1 MGKSIYEEMF
11 GLKPVINACGTQT
24 TYGGSLLPRVAVE
37 AMNEAARHF
46 VDVRKLIA
54 RVGEEIAELCGVEA
68 AYVTS
73 GAGAGLVLAAAA
85 CMTGT
90 DREKMGRLPDT
101 EGMRN
106 EIIVQKGNV
115 NSFTRLFRNAGAK
128 LVEVGGSKILLRG
141 HGPRLRALGVLP
153 EDIEDAI
160 NEKTC
165 AVGHFISF
173 HSMQFGTVPLEQV
186 IDIAHG
192 HSLPVIVDAAAQ
204 NPPFERLHL
213 YTDMGADLV
222 SFSGGKDLRGPND
235 TGILVGRKELIE
247 ACAMQANPSMGIGRP
262 FKVSKEDLVG
272 LLVALRWYKDW
283 RDESVVKQKMAQAEY
298 VMEAFEGFAHVKAY
312 LMFPDET
319 EKPDPMVQLVL
330 DEAALGITAREL
342 ANILRE
348 GDPPIALRPHYAEVG
363 IAMVNPQ
370 YLEDGEEGI
379 VCDAIKRV
387 LRGSRG

>member
-1 MGKSIYEEMF
+1 MGRSIYEEMF

-24 TYGGSLLPRVAVE
+24 TYGGSLLPKVAVA
-37 AMNEAARHF
+37 AMNEAAEHF

-85 CMTGT
+85 CMTGK
-90 DREKMGRLPDT
+90 DPEQMEKLPDT
-101 EGMRN
+101 DGMRN
-106 EIIVQKGNV
+106 EIIVQRGNV

-128 LVEVGGSKILLRG
+128 LVEVGGSKVLLRG
-141 HGPRLRALGVLP
+141 HGTRLRALGVLA

-165 AVGHFISF
+165 AIGHFISF
-173 HSMQFGTVPLEQV
+173 HSVQSGTVPLEEV
-186 IDIAHG
+186 IEIAHRHG
-192 HSLPVIVDAAAQ
+192 LPVIVDAAAQ

-222 SFSGGKDLRGPND
+222 AFSGGKDLRGPND
-235 TGILVGRKELIE
+235 TGILVGRKDLIE
-247 ACAMQANPSMGIGRP
+247 ACAMQANPNMGIGRA

-272 LLVALRWYKDW
+272 LVVALRWYEEW
-283 RDESVVKQKMAQAEY
+283 RDERVVAQKMAQAEY
-298 VMEAFEGFAHVKAY
+298 VMEAFEDSPHVEPY

-319 EKPDPMVQLVL
+319 DKPDPMVQLVL
-330 DEAALGITAREL
+330 DEEALGVTAREL
-342 ANILRE
+342 ANVLRE

-370 YLEDGEEGI
+370 YLEDGEEVV

-387 LRGSRG
+387 LGKSRG